1 MDNINSV
8 KWEDL
13 KCMDKKIKRS
23 ITRGIILAVLM
34 LAIGYTVYASV
45 TKDKVEVLA
54 VGDKAPDFELVDLD
68 GNAHRL
74 SDYRGEGVVLN
85 FWGTWC
91 PPCKKEF
98 PAIERQYKSFENQGV
113 NVLAINIAQSNLEVQ
128 NYMDEM
134 GLTFP
139 VVIDKTRSVMTTYNV
154 TTLPATILVDENGVI
169 TKIITGE
176 MTESQIVAHMESIIP
191 TVGAN

>member
-1 MDNINSV
+1 
-8 KWEDL
+8 
-13 KCMDKKIKRS
+13 MDKKKKRS
-23 ITRGIILAVLM
+23 ITRGIILAVL
-34 LAIGYTVYASV
+34 LVAIGYSVYASV

-54 VGDKAPDFELVDLD
+54 VGDDAPDFELVDLQ
-68 GNAHRL
+68 GNTHRL
-74 SDYRGEGVVLN
+74 SEYRGEGVVLN

-98 PAIERQYKSFENQGV
+98 PSIERQYKSFEAQGV

-128 NYMDEM
+128 NYINEM

-139 VVIDKTRSVMTTYNV
+139 VAIDKTRSVMTTYNV
-154 TTLPATILVDENGVI
+154 NQLPATILVDENGVI

-176 MTESQIVAHMESIIP
+176 MSESQIAANMDSIIP
-191 TVGAN
+191 KVGAK

>member
-1 MDNINSV
+1 
-8 KWEDL
+8 
-13 KCMDKKIKRS
+13 MDKKKKRS
-23 ITRGIILAVLM
+23 ITRGIILAVL
-34 LAIGYTVYASV
+34 LVAFGYTVYASV

-54 VGDKAPDFELVDLD
+54 VGNEAPDFELVDLQ
-68 GNAHRL
+68 GNTHRL
-74 SDYRGEGVVLN
+74 SEYRGEGVVLN

-98 PAIERQYKSFENQGV
+98 PLIERQYKSFEDQGV
-113 NVLAINIAQSNLEVQ
+113 NVLAINIAESNFAVQ
-128 NYMDEM
+128 NYFNEL

-154 TTLPATILVDENGVI
+154 DTLPATMLIDETGKI

-176 MTESQIVAHMESIIP
+176 MSESQIAAYMESIIP
-191 TVGAN
+191 KGAK